1 MVSALDGVGELRV
14 SAGLVFSFSHVFM
27 VSALTGDGV
36 GELRVSA
43 GFFCFSH
50 VFMVSALD
58 GVGEL
63 RVSAGF

>member
-1 MVSALDGVGELRV
+1 MVSALTGDGVGELRV

-43 GFFCFSH
+43 GF
-50 VFMVSALD
+50 
-58 GVGEL
+58 
-63 RVSAGF
+63 

>member
-1 MVSALDGVGELRV
+1 MQ
-14 SAGLVFSFSHVFM
+14 VFSFSHVFM

-43 GFFCFSH
+43 GLVFSFSH
-50 VFMVSALD
+50 VIMVSALTGD

-63 RVSAGF
+63 RVSVGF